1 MSKDSFHPVTHIIF
15 DCDGLLVDSEKYY
28 SEALS
33 EVAAKYG
40 KQFTF
45 QIKLEMMGELFNI
58 DITTLNTHALVW
70 YANDKLCQLTA
81 G

>member
-1 MSKDSFHPVTHIIF
+1 MSSKDLAGSASFHPVTHVIF

-28 SEALS
+28 SEALT

-45 QIKLEMMGELFNI
+45 QIKLEMMGKRSP
-58 DITTLNTHALVW
+58 DATALW
-70 YANDKLCQLTA
+70 EPGQE
-81 G
+81 